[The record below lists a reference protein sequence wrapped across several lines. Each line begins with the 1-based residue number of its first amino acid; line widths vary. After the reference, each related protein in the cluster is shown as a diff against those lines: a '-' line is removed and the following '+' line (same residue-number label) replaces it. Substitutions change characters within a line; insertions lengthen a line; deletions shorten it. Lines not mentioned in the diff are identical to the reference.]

1 MSENQDHAQR
11 WASLITS
18 NTDAVVDLFADEL
31 IYDDRRDTDHVFDTA
46 TTKTQLRERIAPF
59 ANTDADNG
67 LGIHHFE
74 VLDVVGAVGVDGARA
89 VAILWEWTGEHLENF
104 RGVPT
109 GGQTLSARGQTWHQ
123 FDAAGKVNRE
133 STYWNDVPVYQQLG
147 LPVLTPAYWEADFDF
162 SSLAPS
168 A

>member
-1 MSENQDHAQR
+1 MSDNRNHAQR

-18 NTDAVVDLFADEL
+18 DTDAAVDLFAEDL
-31 IYDDRRDTDHVFDTA
+31 LYDDRRDVDHVFDTA
-46 TTKTQLRERIAPF
+46 TDKTQLRERIASF
-59 ANTDADNG
+59 ANGDIDNS

-74 VLDVVGAVGVDGARA
+74 VLDVIDATGVDGCGA
-89 VAILWEWTGEHLENF
+89 VAILWQWTGEHLDNF

-123 FDAAGKVNRE
+123 FDATGKVNRE

-147 LPVLTPAYWEADFDF
+147 LPVITPAYWEADFDF
-162 SSLAPS
+162 GSLAAS
-168 A
+168 